1 MKKRMILVGAC
12 LVACVGALVVSRYYP
27 SEAAPEASAAP
38 QAVPVNTAEVQV
50 GDVPIVLDG
59 IGTVAGV
66 QRGGR
71 AHAGHRHDPADRFR
85 RRPDGAQGRFDRAT
99 RSAAIS
105 GGPATGRSEP
115 RAR

>member
-1 MKKRMILVGAC
+1 MKKRMIFVAAC

-27 SEAAPEASAAP
+27 SEAAPEAPTAP
-38 QAVPVNTAEVQV
+38 QAVPVNTAQVQI

-59 IGTVAGV
+59 IGTVEAYNVVDVHTQVTGTI
-66 QRGGR
+66 Q
-71 AHAGHRHDPADRFR
+71 HDRFR
-85 RRPDGAQGRFDRAT
+85 RRTGGAQGRFDRPT
-99 RSAAIS
+99 RPAAIS